1 MVTLIHVQTQAQY
14 NHVHVAQSII
24 QLVKSGLASR
34 LIRTLFIK
42 DSVLTDNSMN
52 EVMQVARNTSSQSP

>member
-34 LIRTLFIK
+34 LIRTLFVK
-42 DSVLTDNSMN
+42 DSVLTDTVDMTT
-52 EVMQVARNTSSQSP
+52 A